1 MALKRK
7 INAFELNTHTC
18 WENERDFKDSFTL
31 NFGCSWKRKN
41 RTCVLHFQTWKGNT
55 WTYISDLSFLQPR
68 ISTDYCLINPNAY
81 SFVH

>member
-18 WENERDFKDSFTL
+18 WENERDFKNSFIL

-55 WTYISDLSFLQPR
+55 WTYIIIGES
-68 ISTDYCLINPNAY
+68 YNPDSIQTVA
-81 SFVH
+81 